1 MSSAFRRSVS
11 VSTVGE
17 LGLSLSSPKLRAQYI
32 RLEVKLVAALSR
44 KGIAPL
50 PVVPVGPPAIAS
62 DHLSLA

>member
-1 MSSAFRRSVS
+1 MSSAFRLSVS

-17 LGLSLSSPKLRAQYI
+17 LGLSPSSPKLRAQYI
-32 RLEVKLVAALSR
+32 RRARLVAALSR

-50 PVVPVGPPAIAS
+50 PVVPVGTPAIAS